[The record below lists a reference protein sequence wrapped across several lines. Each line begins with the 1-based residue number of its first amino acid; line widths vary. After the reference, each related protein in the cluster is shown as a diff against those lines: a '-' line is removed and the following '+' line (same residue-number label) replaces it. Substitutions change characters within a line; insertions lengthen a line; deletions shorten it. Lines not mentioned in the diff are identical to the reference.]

1 MLVFQELVSDLSK
14 YQEMI
19 ETTVDMQQ
27 ASQGQFV
34 IKPDFD
40 DTLAGKSV
48 SSIISIESYTT
59 YILLESTVS

>member
-1 MLVFQELVSDLSK
+1 MFQELVSDLSK

-27 ASQGQFV
+27 ARQGQFV

-48 SSIISIESYTT
+48 SSSLNRI
-59 YILLESTVS
+59 V